1 MGCVECGTRSVPRR
15 SVGRPRRYC
24 SRACQARAYR
34 RRRDQGRLSSA
45 ARSTA
50 EKPGAEELLEAAIA
64 LADERGQD
72 GVTLSALTSRAG
84 LALAAVQREV
94 GGRDQLMAMMVQ
106 RIVSRRGAGAPVA
119 ETPVSVLG
127 RLAQEEWDRYR
138 AHPWLVEVLASTRP
152 PLVPAVLDASR
163 EMVEAFVEI
172 GLDTATAFHRYLALS
187 GYIQGMA
194 LLLAAEQREAGRT
207 ATTYRTWWS
216 EQVRRLDRSGARFKH
231 PWLSELT
238 EEQELDSFDADRAFQ
253 EGLRPVLDGLTGL
266 PPAPTG

>member
-45 ARSTA
+45 ARPAA
-50 EKPGAEELLEAAIA
+50 EDPLAEELLEAAIE
-64 LADERGQD
+64 LADEQGQD
-72 GVTLSALTSRAG
+72 GVTLSAVALRAG
-84 LALAAVQREV
+84 LTLTAVQCEV

-106 RIVSRRGAGAPVA
+106 RIVTRRGAGASVTEIPVMA
-119 ETPVSVLG
+119 LG

-138 AHPWLVEVLASTRP
+138 AHPWLVEVLGSTRP

-172 GLDTATAFHRYLALS
+172 GLDTGTAFHRYLALS

-194 LLLAAEQREAGRT
+194 LLLASEQREAGCT
-207 ATTYRTWWS
+207 GTTYRAWWS
-216 EQVRRLDRSGARFKH
+216 EQVRRLDRSGARLKH
-231 PWLSELT
+231 SWLSELT
-238 EEQELDSFDADRAFQ
+238 EEQELGSFDADRAFQ
-253 EGLRPVLDGLTGL
+253 DGLRPVLEGLTGMR
-266 PPAPTG
+266 PAPTG